1 MELERTLTTQRSAEQ
16 VFGYLARFHRVIEW
30 DPSVSRAEKLTAGK
44 PAVGTQFEVDVQFL
58 GTASTLT
65 YQILEFD
72 PPRRLVLQGR
82 AEVYTVT
89 DTIMLEASTAGAT
102 TLRYHVHVEY
112 SEGFRKIAPL
122 LAPLVRRNVDAAI
135 ATLERTLNY
144 QSMPVQRYASWKD
157 KAILPGMLHF
167 TRRGYLQ
174 GKKHWSGLL
183 FDLRD
188 KTILI
193 TGATS
198 GLGRAATL
206 ALADMGANL
215 VVVARDARKAQALQQ
230 AVKDRCG
237 VDIRVLTGD
246 MNSLAQTQ
254 AVAQT
259 LLQEGKPIDVLINN
273 AGALFNQREVTV
285 EGFEKSLALL
295 LLSPFLLT
303 ESLLPLLRQRGGR
316 VINVVSGG
324 LYTQPV
330 RLGDLQYANEP
341 YNGAK
346 AYARAKRG
354 LLDMTRWWTQQ
365 PDNHNVSFHAMH
377 PGWADTQAVQ
387 DSLPEFY
394 RITKPFLRDA
404 AQGADT
410 IVWLAAAPEP
420 RTCNG
425 EFWLD
430 RQIHTSEIIKGTET
444 SPAKREQLHQA
455 LRQLTENFQSPT
467 SGTVLP

>member
-16 VFGYLARFHRVIEW
+16 VLGYLAQFHRVIEW
-30 DPSVSRAEKLTAGK
+30 DPSVTRAQKLTAGK

-58 GTASTLT
+58 GSTSTLI

-72 PPRRLVLQGR
+72 PPRYLVLQGR

-89 DTIMLEASTAGAT
+89 DTITLETSATGAT
-102 TLRYHVHVEY
+102 TLRYHVRVEY
-112 SEGFRKIAPL
+112 ADGFRKIAPL

-135 ATLERTLNY
+135 AALTRTLNDHTL
-144 QSMPVQRYASWKD
+144 PVQRYASWKD

-174 GKKHWSGLL
+174 GKKHWNGLL

-188 KTILI
+188 QTILV

-215 VVVARDARKAQALQQ
+215 IVVARDGNKAQALQQ

-237 VDIRVLTGD
+237 ADIRVLTGD

-273 AGALFNQREVTV
+273 AGALFNQREVTS

-295 LLSPFLLT
+295 LLSPFVLT

-330 RLGDLQYANEP
+330 KLGDLHYANEP

-354 LLDMTRWWTQQ
+354 LLDMTRWWAQQ
-365 PDNHNVSFHAMH
+365 PENHSVVFHAMH

-394 RITKPFLRDA
+394 RITKPFLRDTV
-404 AQGADT
+404 QGADT

-420 RTCNG
+420 LTCNG

-430 RQIHTSEIIKGTET
+430 RQIHTSEIIKGTDT

-455 LRQLTENFQSPT
+455 LQQLTESFQRSN
-467 SGTVLP
+467 